1 MSIKNFTEW
10 HPLQQ
15 YAGGGGGGSGPQIHM
30 DRTGGVSPGGGNE
43 AQGTW
48 DNLKEG
54 LKMLLDRLLGMPGQ
68 GLKEQTFETT
78 QRLDAGDSIELFSAS
93 TTKGQGVMQT
103 AKAVGFANVGSAP
116 IALSI
121 KLPLYSA
128 DASAGSSHY
137 LQTILPVGQIFTLPT
152 TRLINSNDQEL
163 DDGTVVAM
171 VAPNSNEYVDSTAD
185 IDSATASGVVG
196 SNSNTTVYLEPYT
209 DATNNTAKMFRV
221 GDLIRVN
228 NEIME
233 GTDIGTQSALATNTL
248 TVKRGVFGSSA
259 ASDHGDDDAVQL
271 PFFNMY
277 HEYNDTSYNGG
288 GNGSATLAKTNVNG
302 KFKAKNFFGYGR
314 AATLVASGLL
324 PGSISLKFYTSGYQE
339 LGISGATLNSSSA
352 LSKST
357 LYYFKLSV
365 DGCTATELSFTSDA
379 NNVKWGGANGI
390 LQKVNDAIKTAN
402 DTAGNA
408 LLDRKCTAS
417 LVNGDIR
424 FTSGSHLSTSAVAL
438 SAGESGASAANEWF
452 DGITGRIP
460 ASTKAAIDA
469 SLPSE
474 TVFDSYTGEE
484 MSNNRAFMYDDG
496 AGNLIWQGSRA
507 GSINYDTG
515 AIDFTGPPN
524 AEFEIAVAHGSN
536 LSGRVNSTGGNTIEE
551 ISARSVNPK
560 VEGLIHMKVI
570 G

>member
-1 MSIKNFTEW
+1 MSIKNLTEW

-128 DASAGSSHY
+128 DATAGTSHY

-171 VAPNSNEYVDSTAD
+171 VAPNSNLYVDSTAD
-185 IDSATASGVVG
+185 VDSATANGIIG
-196 SNSNTTVYLEPYT
+196 SETNTTVYLE
-209 DATNNTAKMFRV
+209 DGHSKFFRV
-221 GDLIRVN
+221 GDLIRLT

-233 GTDIGTQSALATNTL
+233 VTAVGTGADLGNSTL
-248 TVKRGVFGSSA
+248 TVKRGMLGSTADSGHA
-259 ASDHGDDDAVQL
+259 DDDVVMF
-271 PFFNMY
+271 PFFNAY
-277 HEYNDTSYNGG
+277 HEFDDTSYNGG
-288 GNGSATLAKTNVNG
+288 GNGSAIKIKTNVNG
-302 KFKAKNFFGYGR
+302 KFKSTNFFGYGR
-314 AATLVASGLL
+314 ATTILASGLL

-560 VEGLIHMKVI
+560 VEGLIHMKVV

>member
-1 MSIKNFTEW
+1 MSIKNLTEW

-171 VAPNSNEYVDSTAD
+171 VAPNSNLYVDSTAD
-185 IDSATASGVVG
+185 VDSATANGIIG
-196 SNSNTTVYLEPYT
+196 SETNTTVYLE
-209 DATNNTAKMFRV
+209 DGHSKFFRV
-221 GDLIRVN
+221 GDLIRLT

-233 GTDIGTQSALATNTL
+233 VTAVGTGADLGNSTL
-248 TVKRGVFGSSA
+248 TVKRGMLGSTADSGHA
-259 ASDHGDDDAVQL
+259 DDDVVMF
-271 PFFNMY
+271 PFFNAY
-277 HEYNDTSYNGG
+277 HEFDDTSYNGG
-288 GNGSATLAKTNVNG
+288 GNGSAVKIKTNVNG
-302 KFKAKNFFGYGR
+302 KFKSTNFFGYGR
-314 AATLVASGLL
+314 ATTLLASGLL

-339 LGISGATLNSSSA
+339 LGISGAGVNTSSA
-352 LSKST
+352 LAKST
-357 LYYFKLSV
+357 TYQFDLSV
-365 DGCTATELSFTSDA
+365 DGSAATDVNFTTDA
-379 NNVKWGGANGI
+379 SNVNWGGKNGVI
-390 LQKVNDAIKTAN
+390 SKINTAIKTLN
-402 DTAGNA
+402 DTSGNA

-417 LVNGDIR
+417 IVNGDIR
-424 FTSGSHLSTSAVAL
+424 FTSGSHLSTSAIAL
-438 SAGESGASAANEWF
+438 TDSSGSDNDIW
-452 DGITGRIP
+452 GVGRVP
-460 ASTKAAIDA
+460 AVGSIRTAIGA
-469 SLPSE
+469 SLPEE
-474 TVFDSYTGEE
+474 TVFDPYTGEE
-484 MSNNRAFMYDDG
+484 SSNVDAFMYDDG
-496 AGNLIWQGSRA
+496 AGNLIYKGSNA
-507 GSINYDTG
+507 GTINYDSG
-515 AIDFTGPPN
+515 EIDFVGPIN
-524 AEFEIAVAHGSN
+524 AEFEVSVAHGSN